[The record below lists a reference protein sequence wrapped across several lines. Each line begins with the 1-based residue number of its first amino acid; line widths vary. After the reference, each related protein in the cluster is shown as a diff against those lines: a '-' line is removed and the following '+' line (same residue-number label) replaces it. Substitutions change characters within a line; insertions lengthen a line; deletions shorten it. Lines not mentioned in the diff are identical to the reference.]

1 MCVGLS
7 CSRSGSG
14 DPARPCLS
22 DSPFLNFAL
31 DMVANGSAQ
40 SFVVGKAFFSATKRS
55 NAAFFEI
62 GRPELLWLTM
72 LGHSGN
78 PFTKKQSIARYA
90 FGVVPVFLSCFR
102 KHFVFYLSGAM
113 SVIPRTRK
121 KCLDLLLFFC
131 YAWVSLRHTHWCSMF
146 SVHLFGRFAH
156 LGFSPSAE
164 RGHIYSLSLLR
175 SLFV

>member
-1 MCVGLS
+1 
-7 CSRSGSG
+7 
-14 DPARPCLS
+14 
-22 DSPFLNFAL
+22 
-31 DMVANGSAQ
+31 MVANGSAQ

-55 NAAFFEI
+55 NAAFFGI

-72 LGHSGN
+72 LGYSGN
-78 PFTKKQSIARYA
+78 PFTKKAKYSSIC
-90 FGVVPVFLSCFR
+90 FWCGTGVLELLPEA
-102 KHFVFYLSGAM
+102 FVFYLSGAM

-131 YAWVSLRHTHWCSMF
+131 YAWVSLRHTHWCSVF